1 MHYASRTFNLQPSTY
16 NWTFPMTETSPSSLS
31 RRDFLKLTWA
41 FFGGVVAV
49 ETAGVFLAYLQPR
62 LAEGEFGSVITAG
75 LVDDFPANSVTHI
88 PNGRFYIVRIGDGG
102 FLAVYHRCTHL
113 GCTVPW
119 DATAQ
124 KFVCPCHNSQF
135 DQQGTVENPPAPRPL
150 DLFALTIENGEIKVD
165 TGDVIQRQTYDMAQ
179 VIYP

>member
-1 MHYASRTFNLQPSTY
+1 
-16 NWTFPMTETSPSSLS
+16 MTETSPSPLS
-31 RRDFLKLTWA
+31 RRDFLKIAWA
-41 FFGGVVAV
+41 FFGGVVAL

-62 LAEGEFGSVITAG
+62 LAEGEFGSIITAG

-119 DATAQ
+119 NASAQ

-150 DLFALTIENGEIKVD
+150 DLFALTIENGEVKVD
-165 TGDVIQRQTYDMAQ
+165 TGNLIQRQSYDMAQ
-179 VIYP
+179 VVYP

>member
-1 MHYASRTFNLQPSTY
+1 
-16 NWTFPMTETSPSSLS
+16 MTETSPSPLS
-31 RRDFLKLTWA
+31 RRDFLKIAWA

-75 LVDDFPANSVTHI
+75 LVDDFPTNSVTHI

-135 DQQGTVENPPAPRPL
+135 DQQGTVQNPPAPRPL
-150 DLFALTIENGEIKVD
+150 DLFALTIENGEVKVD
-165 TGDVIQRQTYDMAQ
+165 TGDIIQRQTYDMAQ

>member
-1 MHYASRTFNLQPSTY
+1 
-16 NWTFPMTETSPSSLS
+16 MTDTSLLPNLS
-31 RRDFLKLTWA
+31 RRDFLKIAWA
-41 FFGGVVAV
+41 FLGGVTVL

-62 LAEGEFGSVITAG
+62 LAEGEFGSIITAG
-75 LVDDFPANSVTHI
+75 LVDDFPPNSVTHI

-119 DATAQ
+119 DSTAQ
-124 KFVCPCHNSQF
+124 KFICPCHNSQF

-150 DLFALTIENGEIKVD
+150 DLFSLTIENGEVKVD
-165 TGDVIQRQTYDMAQ
+165 TGNLIQRQSYDMAQ
-179 VIYP
+179 VVYQ

>member
-150 DLFALTIENGEIKVD
+150 DLFALTIENGEVKVD
-165 TGDVIQRQTYDMAQ
+165 TGDIIQRQTYDMAQ

>member
-1 MHYASRTFNLQPSTY
+1 
-16 NWTFPMTETSPSSLS
+16 MTETSSPSLS
-31 RRDFLKLTWA
+31 RRDFLKIAWA

-75 LVDDFPANSVTHI
+75 LVDDFPPNSVTHI

-135 DQQGTVENPPAPRPL
+135 DQQGTVQNPPAPRPL
-150 DLFALTIENGEIKVD
+150 DLFALTIENGEVKVD
-165 TGDVIQRQTYDMAQ
+165 TGNIIQRQTYDMAQ

>member
-1 MHYASRTFNLQPSTY
+1 
-16 NWTFPMTETSPSSLS
+16 MTETSPSPLS
-31 RRDFLKLTWA
+31 RRDFLKIAWA

-75 LVDDFPANSVTHI
+75 LVDDFPTNSVTHI
-88 PNGRFYIVRIGDGG
+88 PNGRFYIVRIGDGE

-119 DATAQ
+119 DATTQ

-135 DQQGTVENPPAPRPL
+135 DQQGTVQNPPAPRPL
-150 DLFALTIENGEIKVD
+150 DLFALTIENGEVKVD
-165 TGDVIQRQTYDMAQ
+165 TGNIIQRQTYDMAQ

>member
-1 MHYASRTFNLQPSTY
+1 
-16 NWTFPMTETSPSSLS
+16 MTEISPSSLS
-31 RRDFLKLTWA
+31 RRNFLKIAWA
-41 FFGGVVAV
+41 FFGGVVAI

-75 LVDDFPANSVTHI
+75 LVDDFPPNSVTHI

-102 FLAVYHRCTHL
+102 FIAVYHRCTHL

-119 DATAQ
+119 DSTAQ

-165 TGDVIQRQTYDMAQ
+165 TGNIIQRQSYDMAQ
-179 VIYP
+179 VVYP

>member
-1 MHYASRTFNLQPSTY
+1 MTST
-16 NWTFPMTETSPSSLS
+16 NPSPSPLS
-31 RRDFLKLTWA
+31 RRDFLKIAWA

-62 LAEGEFGSVITAG
+62 LAEGEFGSVITADV
-75 LVDDFPANSVTHI
+75 VDDFPPNSVTHI

-135 DQQGTVENPPAPRPL
+135 DQQGTVQNPPAPRPL
-150 DLFALTIENGEIKVD
+150 DLFALTIENGEVKVD
-165 TGDVIQRQTYDMAQ
+165 TGNIIQRQTYDMAQ
-179 VIYP
+179 VVYP

>member
-1 MHYASRTFNLQPSTY
+1 M
-16 NWTFPMTETSPSSLS
+16 
-31 RRDFLKLTWA
+31 
-41 FFGGVVAV
+41 
-49 ETAGVFLAYLQPR
+49 
-62 LAEGEFGSVITAG
+62 
-75 LVDDFPANSVTHI
+75 VDDFPANSVTHI

-119 DATAQ
+119 DATSQ

-135 DQQGTVENPPAPRPL
+135 DQQGTVQNPPAPRPL
-150 DLFALTIENGEIKVD
+150 DLFALTIENGEVKVD
-165 TGDVIQRQTYDMAQ
+165 TGDIIQRQTYDMAQ

>member
-1 MHYASRTFNLQPSTY
+1 MTDTTPSP
-16 NWTFPMTETSPSSLS
+16 NLS
-31 RRDFLKLTWA
+31 RRDFLKIAWMFL
-41 FFGGVVAV
+41 GGVTVL

-62 LAEGEFGSVITAG
+62 LVEGEFGSIITAG
-75 LVDDFPANSVTHI
+75 LVDDFPPNSVTHI

-119 DATAQ
+119 DSTAQ
-124 KFVCPCHNSQF
+124 KFICPCHNSQF

-150 DLFALTIENGEIKVD
+150 DLFALTIEDGQIKVD
-165 TGDVIQRQTYDMAQ
+165 TGNLIQRQSYDMAQ
-179 VIYP
+179 VVYP